1 MSYGYSSPA
10 KRSYT
15 GFYVLA
21 CILAIL
27 GAVGGA
33 VWYYFPSV
41 PELASS
47 SLDPYTGAT
56 LTLVSHNKLSFV
68 INDITSNI
76 EAFGEVVATLSAQ
89 DVLLPAESRTTFT
102 MPVEDFNPTL
112 AIARHCKAN
121 SSFPATITTRVKV
134 SLWDLFKYKTT
145 LPREHFTFSC
155 PTPSEVVELLG
166 QEAAY
171 ALMQAANA

>member
-1 MSYGYSSPA
+1 MSHGYSSPA
-10 KRSYT
+10 KRSHT
-15 GFYVLA
+15 GFYVLG

-41 PELASS
+41 PELVSS
-47 SLDPYTGAT
+47 SLDPHAGAT
-56 LTLVSHNKLSFV
+56 LTLLSHNKLSFV

-89 DVLLPAESRTTFT
+89 DVLLAADSRTTFT
-102 MPVEDFNPTL
+102 MPVQDFNPTI
-112 AIARHCKAN
+112 AIARHCKVN

-134 SLWDLFKYKTT
+134 SLWDLFKHKGT
-145 LPREHFTFSC
+145 LPQEHITFPC
-155 PTPSEVVELLG
+155 PTPGQVVELLG